1 MTNGLGKGSLLVL
14 IISLYWKK
22 DFQESTPKIQMLM
35 FGLTQSSYFGLWDI
49 IPSPPPPPPRVP
61 TSFSHIL
68 CKKNGNTHTCKR
80 ISWNSGGNDVLKI
93 FFYFLYV

>member
-49 IPSPPPPPPRVP
+49 IPSPPPE
-61 TSFSHIL
+61 FQLAFHIYYV
-68 CKKNGNTHTCKR
+68 KKMGTHIRAKGLVGTQ
-80 ISWNSGGNDVLKI
+80 GGMM
-93 FFYFLYV
+93 F